1 MQTIPFFSLI
11 DESSEIWTLVNR
23 DKFPHLYP
31 SVSSEVLTE
40 DMIDTINDHFYYRQI
55 GFSSP
60 ERFLRHFQR
69 MIIERAAIWK
79 KAIDT
84 ETALT
89 ADDMKYNYDL
99 HENSERNIE
108 RNYDGRVTNL
118 PNLTTTN
125 TPNLTTETET
135 ENALTSHQMDT
146 PDGITTDIDD
156 YLSNAQKD
164 TTSDTTTEKQTGTN
178 TTTQTGSSTTTTDD
192 TNTDEETFE
201 MRRYGNIG
209 VQTSAE
215 IMQKTRDL
223 YLAWD
228 AWGNLIFPELSVLF
242 LNVLDVDEI
251 DLW

>member
-1 MQTIPFFSLI
+1 MQTIPFYSLI
-11 DESSEIWTLVNR
+11 DESSEIWALVDR
-23 DKFPHLYP
+23 TKFPHLYP
-31 SVSSEVLTE
+31 EMPSTVLTS
-40 DMIDTINDHFYYRQI
+40 DMIATINDNFYYRQT

-60 ERFLRHFQR
+60 TRFLRHFQR
-69 MIIERAAIWK
+69 MIKERAAVWK

-84 ETALT
+84 ESALS

-99 HENSERNIE
+99 HENSERNITRE
-108 RNYDGRVTNL
+108 YDGRTTNT

-125 TPNLTTETET
+125 TPNLTTTT
-135 ENALTSHQMDT
+135 QNTNNLTSHQMDT

-164 TTSDTTTEKQTGTN
+164 VTTDTTSEAQTGTQ
-178 TTTQTGSSTTTTDD
+178 TTTQTGSATTVTDD
-192 TNTDEETFE
+192 MNTDTDEFE

-223 YLAWD
+223 YLGWD
-228 AWGNLIFPELSVLF
+228 AYEDLIFPELSTLF
-242 LNVLDVDEI
+242 LSVVDIDEI

>member
-1 MQTIPFFSLI
+1 MQTIPFYSMI
-11 DESSEIWTLVNR
+11 DETSEAWALVNR

-31 SVSSEVLTE
+31 SVSSEILTE
-40 DMIDTINDHFYYRQI
+40 EMIDTINDHFYYRQI

-69 MIIERAAIWK
+69 MIIERSAIWK

-192 TNTDEETFE
+192 TNTDDETFE

-228 AWGNLIFPELSVLF
+228 AWGNLIFPELSALF
-242 LNVLDVDEI
+242 LNVIDVDEI